1 MISKSFW
8 MTEELDGY
16 MVATWLRETP
26 ELSALRAVNEAH
38 PSGGYAISPEQGQF
52 FGMLVKL
59 LNVQSYLEV
68 GTFTGYS
75 ALAIAQAMGP
85 AGRITCCD
93 ISEEFTSIAREHWAT
108 AGVQDNIELKLGPA
122 ADSLADLVTE
132 GRVYDLCF
140 IDADKPGYPTYY
152 EFALKL
158 VRPGGLILIDN
169 VLWNGRITHHAP
181 DDESTST
188 MQRLNALIH
197 GDPRVEIAIVPI
209 GDGVTFCR
217 VLP

>member
-8 MTEELDGY
+8 MTEELDAY

-26 ELSALRAVNEAH
+26 ELSALRSVNEAH

-75 ALAIAQAMGP
+75 ALAIAQALGP

-93 ISEEFTSIAREHWAT
+93 ISEEFTSIAREHWAS
-108 AGVQDNIELKLGPA
+108 AGVQDKIELKLGPA
-122 ADSLADLVTE
+122 ADSLADLVTA

-197 GDPRVEIAIVPI
+197 DDPRVEIAIVPI